1 MNNSKNRPME
11 YIENIP
17 TSCLAGGVVQVNILH
32 DKKDNECLQYKEVE
46 LKLNL
51 SLLGTSKIPS
61 ISKQM

>member
-32 DKKDNECLQYKEVE
+32 DKKITNAC
-46 LKLNL
+46 
-51 SLLGTSKIPS
+51 S
-61 ISKQM
+61 IKK

>member
-51 SLLGTSKIPS
+51 S
-61 ISKQM
+61 

>member
-32 DKKDNECLQYKEVE
+32 DKKNYKCQ
-46 LKLNL
+46 LDYSHITL
-51 SLLGTSKIPS
+51 S
-61 ISKQM
+61 